1 MSLPVTS
8 GIDYGGV
15 NHIRITTGGTVAD
28 PTRRMRIARGIAL
41 AAVTALTWFG
51 VMVPGSAQPVGD
63 IPIDTPMPDEIF
75 NGYVLG
81 TFRDGAIASPQE
93 IIDGVV
99 AYDTFYDE
107 PPLRGDEAPG
117 TLLKAKPF
125 DVLFTG
131 VKPGNVSAWKVM
143 YVTENL
149 DGTRDIS
156 TGVVM
161 IPEDGRDNATR
172 SVVAYQE
179 ANDSVGPRCHP
190 STQWSGGALGEA
202 SAWSALG
209 PLALMFGEGLAV
221 VISDVG
227 NDADPAPHESVCRQ
241 IRGQGAAQ
249 RCSRSIR
256 GRGRR
261 PDPDA
266 PVGIFGIAGGG
277 VGGAFAAEL
286 QPEYAPELNL
296 KATVLEGMVVDQRNF
311 IRFAGG
317 GLASG
322 FVFATLLGLEPQ
334 YPEMRIDEKLN
345 PAGKAMADLWRTQ
358 CQVTYFLTPFLPMNA
373 LFTSGENPADIAEFQ
388 HVYEDNKLGVG
399 GAPDS
404 KVLITSCVA
413 DDSFMSVVPAQDSR
427 DLADRYRAQGTEV
440 VYHPTDCNMSLFF
453 TNLYRWG
460 TDLFGMQTVD
470 WLANELS

>member
-1 MSLPVTS
+1 MRRRLQLVKATALA
-8 GIDYGGV
+8 V
-15 NHIRITTGGTVAD
+15 VATVAVL
-28 PTRRMRIARGIAL
+28 GW
-41 AAVTALTWFG
+41 TA
-51 VMVPGSAQPVGD
+51 PASAQPGPDV
-63 IPIDTPMPDEIF
+63 PIDTPMPDEVF

-93 IIDGVV
+93 IVDGVF

-227 NDADPAPHESVCRQ
+227 NDADPAPHGVFA
-241 IRGQGAAQ
+241 GKYAAKALLNGV
-249 RCSRSIR
+249 RAAFALEDA
-256 GRGRR
+256 GLN
-261 PDPDA
+261 PDA
-266 PVGIFGIAGGG
+266 PLGIFGIAGGG

-317 GLASG
+317 SLASG

-358 CQVTYFLTPFLPMNA
+358 CQVTYFLTPFLPINA

-404 KVLITSCVA
+404 KVLITSCAA

-427 DLADRYRAQGTEV
+427 DLADRYRAKGTEV
-440 VYHPTDCNMSLFF
+440 VYHPTDCNMGLFF

>member
-1 MSLPVTS
+1 MQLVKATALA
-8 GIDYGGV
+8 V
-15 NHIRITTGGTVAD
+15 VATVAVL
-28 PTRRMRIARGIAL
+28 GW
-41 AAVTALTWFG
+41 TA
-51 VMVPGSAQPVGD
+51 PASAQPGPDV
-63 IPIDTPMPDEIF
+63 PIDTPMPDEVF

-93 IIDGVV
+93 IVDGVF

-227 NDADPAPHESVCRQ
+227 NDADPAPHGVFA
-241 IRGQGAAQ
+241 GKYAAKALLNGV
-249 RCSRSIR
+249 RAAFALEDA
-256 GRGRR
+256 GLN
-261 PDPDA
+261 PDA
-266 PVGIFGIAGGG
+266 PLGIFGIAGGG

-317 GLASG
+317 SLASG

-358 CQVTYFLTPFLPMNA
+358 CQVTYFLTPFLPINA

-404 KVLITSCVA
+404 KVLITSCAA

-427 DLADRYRAQGTEV
+427 DLADRYRAKGTEV
-440 VYHPTDCNMSLFF
+440 VYHPTDCNMGLFF

>member
-1 MSLPVTS
+1 MART
-8 GIDYGGV
+8 
-15 NHIRITTGGTVAD
+15 
-28 PTRRMRIARGIAL
+28 TRRSRGIRTGFAAAFAAFAL
-41 AAVTALTWFG
+41 MASAAPAT
-51 VMVPGSAQPVGD
+51 AQPPGPV
-63 IPIDTPMPDEIF
+63 PIDTPMPEEIF

-81 TFRDGAIASPQE
+81 TFEDAEIADPQK
-93 IIDGVV
+93 IIDAAFG
-99 AYDTFYDE
+99 YDPFYDE

-131 VKPGNVSAWKVM
+131 VEPGNVSAWKIM

-156 TGVVM
+156 TGVLM

-190 STQWSGGALGEA
+190 SSQWSGGAVGDA

-209 PLALMFGEGLAV
+209 PLALMWGEGLAT

-227 NDADPAPHESVCRQ
+227 NDADPAPHGVFAGKYAGKALLNGVR
-241 IRGQGAAQ
+241 AAFAVDEAGL
-249 RCSRSIR
+249 SE
-256 GRGRR
+256 
-261 PDPDA
+261 DA

-286 QPEYAPELNL
+286 APTYAPELDIR
-296 KATVLEGMVVDQRNF
+296 ATVLEGMVVDQRNF
-311 IRFAGG
+311 MRTADGSIG
-317 GLASG
+317 SG
-322 FVFATLLGLEPQ
+322 FAFATLLGLEPQ
-334 YPEMRIDEKLN
+334 YPRMELDEKLD
-345 PAGKAMADLWRTQ
+345 PAGRALADAWRST
-358 CQVTYFLTPFLPMNA
+358 CQNNYFLTPFLPLDS
-373 LFTSGENPADIAEFQ
+373 LFVSGENPADIADFQ
-388 HVYEDNKLGVG
+388 HVYDDNRLGVSG
-399 GAPDS
+399 TPDS
-404 KVLITSCVA
+404 KILITSCGA
-413 DDSFMSVVPAQDSR
+413 DDSFMSLVPAQDSR
-427 DLADRYRAQGTEV
+427 DLADAYRSRGTEV
-440 VYHPTDCNMSLFF
+440 LYHPTDCSMQLMV

-470 WLANELS
+470 WLAHELS